1 MQEWSIYKKRPEEP
15 ASSAIVKEPLFGGST
30 RTLFDALLQLF
41 SRFCDH
47 PSISK
52 STFSENLAIQL
63 SLLPPDNVLPSC
75 FQVARKAKSPC
86 LHINMNMTHV
96 RRITK
101 MPQILLCVEK
111 AEQIGKEDKES
122 VLFIFHWDCDLHGC
136 LFPVPFGSW
145 SNCSSQKLHRNR
157 NPPLA

>member
-1 MQEWSIYKKRPEEP
+1 MVNLQKKRPEEP
-15 ASSAIVKEPLFGGST
+15 ASSAIVKEPLFGGSI

-75 FQVARKAKSPC
+75 FQVARKAITPC
-86 LHINMNMTHV
+86 LIQTV
-96 RRITK
+96 KYDACK
-101 MPQILLCVEK
+101 MDHKDATNSPVC
-111 AEQIGKEDKES
+111 GES
-122 VLFIFHWDCDLHGC
+122 RAD
-136 LFPVPFGSW
+136 
-145 SNCSSQKLHRNR
+145 R
-157 NPPLA
+157 